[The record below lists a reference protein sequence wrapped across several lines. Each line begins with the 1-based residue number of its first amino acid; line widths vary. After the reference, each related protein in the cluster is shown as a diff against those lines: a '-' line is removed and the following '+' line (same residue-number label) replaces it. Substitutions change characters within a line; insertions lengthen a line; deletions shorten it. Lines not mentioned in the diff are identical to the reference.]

1 MAQAGAGSGLG
12 QLGLWL
18 NLRARRGGDPALPEI
33 PPGPGPVLLVHV
45 APDAT
50 GAELQVLGRL
60 TRARP
65 GLRIVRLTPGGQP
78 GHRSDTRNDPGSDP
92 ASDPGCDPKLMA
104 QLLER
109 ARPAAVLL
117 LGAALPPALISAA
130 AARHLPVVL
139 AECRLDG
146 ADLSWGLQASMR
158 RQLLSQLDAVMVT
171 DADSLGVA
179 RRMGLREARLAMTG
193 PVSEI
198 REPLACSETER
209 VSMAQQMN
217 GRHAW
222 FAAGLPPAE
231 EEAVL
236 AAHQAALRRAH
247 RALLILAPR
256 DGARIDALARRIE
269 ADGLTVARRSEDED
283 FHDEIQVLLTDGPTE
298 MGLWY
303 RLAPVTFLGGTL
315 SDEAGAMRHPFEPAA
330 LGSAIIHGPQ
340 TGQWP
345 TEWRQLAGAD
355 AARLVRGPAELAQ
368 AVTELTQP
376 VAIATLATNAWTVS
390 TGGADVALRIALR
403 VGQALDG
410 VQQGAQRETPAGSEK
425 RAGVPR
431 ETGETGR

>member
-18 NLRARRGGDPALPEI
+18 NLRARRAGDPALPEI

-65 GLRIVRLTPGGQP
+65 GLRIVRLAAERGGHVGP
-78 GHRSDTRNDPGSDP
+78 EGGPERAP
-92 ASDPGCDPKLMA
+92 DPGCDPTLMA

-130 AARHLPVVL
+130 AARRLPVVL

-146 ADLSWGLQASMR
+146 GDLSWGLQASMR
-158 RQLLSQLDAVMVT
+158 RQLLSQLDAVMLT

-236 AAHQAALRRAH
+236 AAHQAALRRSH

-256 DGARIDALARRIE
+256 EGARIDALARRIE

-315 SDEAGAMRHPFEPAA
+315 SGEAASMRHPFEPAA

-340 TGQWP
+340 TGPWP
-345 TEWRQLAGAD
+345 TEWRQLAGAE

-410 VQQGAQRETPAGSEK
+410 VREGAP
-425 RAGVPR
+425 GVASGQASGQASGVVP
-431 ETGETGR
+431 GEVAR